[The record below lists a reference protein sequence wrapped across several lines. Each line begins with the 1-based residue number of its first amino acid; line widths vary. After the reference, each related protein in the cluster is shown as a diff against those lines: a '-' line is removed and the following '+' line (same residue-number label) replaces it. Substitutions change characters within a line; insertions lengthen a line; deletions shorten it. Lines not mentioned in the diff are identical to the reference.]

1 MNQLDVSARSSFF
14 RSRRVVLF
22 GLYLTTLWVVVTL
35 VFLLPRALPG
45 DPLSALQDPGS
56 TSYVVDEDMRA
67 RLLAYYGLD
76 RPLSEQYVHYLKGIV
91 TGDFGWSIRLNQP
104 VTELIRERLPWT
116 LLLAVPALLLS
127 SLITLL
133 AGTHSGWRRGSRSD
147 RALIVSF
154 TGLRTIPAFFLGVL
168 AILSFSVR
176 LNWFPLDGAY
186 TPFQTWPTVFHQSL
200 DVARHWLLPVLVL
213 TVELI
218 GARYLLMRNSMV
230 SVLGENYMLVARA
243 KGLPDSAVKYRHGMR
258 NALLPFLTAFSV
270 QLGLVVTGAIVVETL
285 FVYPGMGRLMFEAV
299 GARDYPVLEAVFL
312 LSAFAVLTAN
322 LVMDLMYGRL
332 DPRVRNT

>member
-1 MNQLDVSARSSFF
+1 MGASSRSSLL
-14 RSRRVVLF
+14 RSRKAALVA
-22 GLYLTTLWVVVTL
+22 LYLLTLWVVVTL

-76 RPLSEQYVHYLKGIV
+76 RPLSEQYVHYLEGIV

-104 VTELIRERLPWT
+104 VIELIRERLPWT

-127 SLITLL
+127 SLMTLV

-154 TGLRTIPAFFLGVL
+154 TGLRAIPAFFLGVL
-168 AILSFSVR
+168 AILVFSVR
-176 LNWFPLDGAY
+176 LNWLPLDGAY
-186 TPFQTWPTVFHQSL
+186 TPFQTWPTVFHQAL
-200 DVARHWLLPVLVL
+200 DVGRHWLLPMLVL

-230 SVLGENYMLVARA
+230 GVVGENYMLVARA
-243 KGLPDSAVKYRHGMR
+243 KGLPESALKYRHGMR
-258 NALLPFLTAFSV
+258 NAILPFLTAFSI

-299 GARDYPVLEAVFL
+299 SARDYPVLEAVFL

-332 DPRVRNT
+332 DPRVRGA